1 MSKADRVVAHAL
13 DGTVATEFALEV
25 LDFGVVAESRNEEG
39 FQRVADDIGVLMR
52 LDWKLC

>member
-1 MSKADRVVAHAL
+1 MVAHAL

-25 LDFGVVAESRNEEG
+25 LDFGVEAEPRNEESL
-39 FQRVADDIGVLMR
+39 QWVADDIGVLMR